1 MSTDAKVETV
11 PETPEEERAAVE
23 SEYFDE
29 QPNTDEGWDE
39 QPAADPQEELVG
51 EEPPELLT
59 ETEPEPVA
67 EVPIDQDAEFTNEH
81 FAYGQQMGLSPDQ
94 VRSFG
99 NPQAFESV
107 IGTITANTGVDPAK
121 AAVDQQV
128 RADNPDA
135 FQEEAAP
142 VVEGDYSFEDPDL
155 YDDTILG
162 MNQHNNTRFQQMEGR
177 LHNMESM
184 NQRLQADV
192 AAREFDQIVDTL
204 DGELFGVGRLN
215 SLDET
220 TAMNR
225 VKLANEV
232 SRQGH
237 GYEARGE
244 ALPPLGDLVA
254 KSYQSVWGGE
264 LKERT
269 LRGIAA
275 ASKARTAQT
284 TAIPTNRESDPVDS
298 TVAATKAAMDW
309 YRTNGTPI
317 DEEAALIE

>member
-1 MSTDAKVETV
+1 
-11 PETPEEERAAVE
+11 
-23 SEYFDE
+23 
-29 QPNTDEGWDE
+29 
-39 QPAADPQEELVG
+39 
-51 EEPPELLT
+51 
-59 ETEPEPVA
+59 
-67 EVPIDQDAEFTNEH
+67 
-81 FAYGQQMGLSPDQ
+81 
-94 VRSFG
+94 
-99 NPQAFESV
+99 
-107 IGTITANTGVDPAK
+107 
-121 AAVDQQV
+121 
-128 RADNPDA
+128 
-135 FQEEAAP
+135 
-142 VVEGDYSFEDPDL
+142 
-155 YDDTILG
+155 
-162 MNQHNNTRFQQMEGR
+162 
-177 LHNMESM
+177 MESL

-269 LRGIAA
+269 LRGIAE
-275 ASKARTAQT
+275 ASKQRSAQT
-284 TAIPTNRESDPVDS
+284 TAIPTNRESDPVDA
-298 TVAATKAAMDW
+298 TVAATKVAQDW
-309 YRTNGTPI
+309 YRTHGTPI
-317 DEEAALIE
+317 DDEQMLIE

>member
-1 MSTDAKVETV
+1 MSTDKAETV
-11 PETPEEERAAVE
+11 EIPETPEEEQAAVE
-23 SEYFDE
+23 SEYFNE
-29 QPNTDEGWDE
+29 QPDTDEGWDQE
-39 QPAADPQEELVG
+39 PVADPEEEMVS
-51 EEPPELLT
+51 EEPGF
-59 ETEPEPVA
+59 EPEPEPT
-67 EVPIDQDAEFTNEH
+67 EVPVDQDAEFTNEH
-81 FAYGQQMGLSPDQ
+81 FAYGQQMGLSPEQ
-94 VRSFG
+94 VRQFG

-107 IGTITANTGVDPAK
+107 IGTIVENTGVDPAK
-121 AAVDQQV
+121 AAIDQQV
-128 RADNPDA
+128 REDNPEA
-135 FQEEAAP
+135 FQDEPAP
-142 VVEGDYSFEDPDL
+142 VVDGDFSFEDPDL
-155 YDDTILG
+155 YDESILG
-162 MNQHNNTRFQQMEGR
+162 MNQHNNTRFQQLEGR
-177 LHNMESM
+177 LQHMESL

-204 DGELFGVGRLN
+204 DNELFGVGRLN

-269 LRGIAA
+269 LRGIAE
-275 ASKARTAQT
+275 ASKQRSAQT
-284 TAIPTNRESDPVDS
+284 TAIPTNRESDPVDA
-298 TVAATKAAMDW
+298 TVAATKAAQDW
-309 YRTNGTPI
+309 YRTHGTPI
-317 DEEAALIE
+317 DDEQMLIE